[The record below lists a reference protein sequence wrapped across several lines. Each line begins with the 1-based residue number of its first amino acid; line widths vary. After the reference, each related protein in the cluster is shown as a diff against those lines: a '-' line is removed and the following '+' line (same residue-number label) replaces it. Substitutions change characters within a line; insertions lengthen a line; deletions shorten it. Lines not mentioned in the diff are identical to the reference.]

1 MTGPLDGVCIV
12 DLTTNVMGPFA
23 SMLLAD
29 MGADVIKVESAVG
42 DTMRRVGP
50 ARHPGMA
57 AGFLH
62 LNRNKRSIVLNL
74 KSNHGLDAL
83 KTMLGSADVLVHS
96 LRPAAMGRLGLSYA
110 DVKELNSRIIYCGAF
125 GFGQDGPYADRP
137 AYDDLMQAAVGVP
150 LLQARR
156 TGPPQYVALA
166 VADRVVGMAA
176 ANAVTTALYRRS
188 VTGTGQEVQVPMLET
203 FAQFVLGDHL
213 SGHTFDPPLGDW
225 GYERMMNPERR
236 PYATADGYIGINMYI
251 DKHWR
256 TFFRLTGHPEMAE
269 DPRFANVDA
278 RAKNMALLYEFLAVQ
293 LATRTT
299 DEWVSELTAA
309 DIPVMPLHTPESIL
323 RDEHMRAVGFFRDE
337 DHPTEGRIRTMGVP
351 QHWSEDAP
359 QMRYPAPGLGE
370 HTAAVLAEY
379 GLEPEQP
386 ALPQQVADQVPDQ
399 VTEAAR

>member
-1 MTGPLDGVCIV
+1 MTGPLDGVRIV

-29 MGADVIKVESAVG
+29 MGADVVKVESSLG

-62 LNRNKRSIVLNL
+62 LNRNKRSIVLDL
-74 KSNHGLDAL
+74 KSDHGLNAL
-83 KTMLGSADVLVHS
+83 KTMLASADVLLHS

-110 DVKELNSRIIYCGAF
+110 EVKKLNPRIVYCGAF
-125 GFGQDGPYADRP
+125 GFGQSGPYADRP
-137 AYDDLMQAAVGVP
+137 AYDDLMQAAVGLP

-213 SGHTFDPPLGDW
+213 SGHTFDPPIGDW

-251 DKHWR
+251 DKHWQ
-256 TFFRLTGHPEMAE
+256 TFFRLTGNPEMAQ
-269 DPRFANVDA
+269 DPRFVDVDA
-278 RAKNMALLYEFLAVQ
+278 RAKNMALLYEYLAVQ

-299 DEWVSELTAA
+299 QEWVSELTAA
-309 DIPVMPLHTPESIL
+309 DVPVMPLHTPESIL
-323 RDEHMRAVGFFRDE
+323 RDEHMQAVGFFLHE
-337 DHPTEGRIRTMGVP
+337 DHPTEGRIRTMAVP
-351 QHWSEDAP
+351 QRWSEDTP

-370 HTAAVLAEY
+370 HTKEVLGEY
-379 GLEPEQP
+379 GLEPDQSAAPPRVLDE
-386 ALPQQVADQVPDQ
+386 VADPVAE
-399 VTEAAR
+399 TAR